1 MEIKVERPLTELLQE
16 VRYEL
21 YKSETLAKKGLN
33 SYQGFKYFELEDFLP
48 LATKLFYERKICP
61 AFNIKVIDGIEYAI
75 MDIYHGTEKLMFMMP
90 TAEAINSNNPI
101 QNQGSKASYLR
112 RYIYLSVLDL
122 CESDPVDSAKPVEKK
137 DVPAEP
143 KATEKQLELIRDLY
157 DEENIGKMLEY
168 YHISSLDEMTL
179 KDASTAISRKKSK

>member
-16 VRYEL
+16 VRYEMSTADIK
-21 YKSETLAKKGLN
+21 KSGYNPYAKSN
-33 SYQGFKYFELEDFLP
+33 YFELKDFLS

-61 AFNIKVIDGIEYAI
+61 QFWIDIDSSGVEYAHLNI
-75 MDIYHGTEKLMFMMP
+75 TNGTQTLPFKLP
-90 TAEAINSNNPI
+90 TAEANNSSNPI
-101 QNQGSKASYLR
+101 QNQGSKVTYMR
-112 RYIYLSVLDL
+112 RYLYMMALDL
-122 CESDPVDSAKPVEKK
+122 VENDVVDAAEPSDKPAK
-137 DVPAEP
+137 EP

-179 KDASTAISRKKSK
+179 KDASTAINRKKSK